1 MPTGQPASPHDP
13 PAASP
18 RSPRPRLS
26 ALPAAARAVLAA
38 VCAALTAGCFL
49 LPQEEEILAPPL
61 VEPPPITYR
70 TIPVERRTIERR
82 VVVGGAIVYPTQ
94 IALQFGERS
103 GRLEEV
109 RVRLGA
115 QVTAGQVLATLDT
128 DTLRIDVERQRI
140 KLRRAEL
147 AAQRAVALGADRLQQ
162 EIGRLDV
169 ELERLTL
176 RQLETELTKSTLRS
190 PIDGEVVFV
199 TRVLPGEPIGARQ
212 TVVQVADPRELLF
225 AYRGQRDDEF
235 SLGREVAVNLRGD
248 TYPGVVVMTPRNVPI
263 DAPEEMRDVVLVRV
277 DAPPEA
283 LQRGQTGTAS
293 MVADRREQ
301 VIVLPADAV
310 QTYVNRKFVFVLE
323 DGLRTERTVEVGLST
338 STQVEIVDGLRV
350 GEQVVL
356 R

>member
-1 MPTGQPASPHDP
+1 MARPSVHNDRPMPIGVTRA
-13 PAASP
+13 P
-18 RSPRPRLS
+18 RRPR
-26 ALPAAARAVLAA
+26 PAAALLAA
-38 VCAALTAGCFL
+38 AALTGAGCFL

-70 TIPVERRTIERR
+70 TVTVERDTIERR
-82 VVVGGAIVYPTQ
+82 VVVGGAIVYPMQ

-109 RVRLGA
+109 RVRLGDR
-115 QVTAGQVLATLDT
+115 VEAGQVLATLDT
-128 DTLRIDVERQRI
+128 DTLRLDVERQRI

-147 AAQRAVALGADRLQQ
+147 GLQRAAALGADRLQQ
-162 EIGRLDV
+162 EISRLDV
-169 ELERLTL
+169 ALERLAL
-176 RQLETELTKSTLRS
+176 EQLETELAKSTLRS

-199 TRVLPGEPIGARQ
+199 TRVFPGEPIGARQ

-225 AYRGQRDDEF
+225 AYQGQRDDEF
-235 SLGREVAVNLRGD
+235 SLGRAVTVNLRGD
-248 TYPGVVVMTPRNVPI
+248 TYPGAVVMTPRNVPL
-263 DAPEEMRDVVLVRV
+263 DAPEELRDVVLIRV

-283 LQRGQTGTAS
+283 LTRGQTGTAS
-293 MVADRREQ
+293 MVADRRED

-323 DGLRTERTVEVGLST
+323 DELRTERTVEVGLST
-338 STQVEIVDGLRV
+338 PTQVEIVDGLRV

>member
-1 MPTGQPASPHDP
+1 MGETGAPHGP
-13 PAASP
+13 HGLHG
-18 RSPRPRLS
+18 PRPR
-26 ALPAAARAVLAA
+26 PAAALLAA
-38 VCAALTAGCFL
+38 ACAALAAGCFL

-103 GRLEEV
+103 GRLQEV
-109 RVRLGA
+109 RVRLGER
-115 QVTAGQVLATLDT
+115 VRAGQVLATLDT
-128 DTLRIDVERQRI
+128 DTLRIDVERQRL

-147 AAQRAVALGADRLQQ
+147 GVRRAEALGADRLQQ

-176 RQLETELTKSTLRS
+176 QQLETELAKSTLLA
-190 PIDGEVVFV
+190 PIDGEVVFI

-235 SLGREVAVNLRGD
+235 SLGREVTVNLRGD
-248 TYPGVVVMTPRNVPI
+248 AYPGVVVMTPRNVPI

-283 LQRGQTGTAS
+283 LKRGLTGTAS
-293 MVADRREQ
+293 MVADRREG
-301 VIVLPADAV
+301 VIALPADAV
-310 QTYVNRKFVFVLE
+310 QTYVSRKFVFVLE
-323 DGLRTERTVEVGLST
+323 DGLRTERTVEVGLAT

>member
-1 MPTGQPASPHDP
+1 MLIGIARALRRPR
-13 PAASP
+13 PAA
-18 RSPRPRLS
+18 
-26 ALPAAARAVLAA
+26 ALPAAAALLA
-38 VCAALTAGCFL
+38 AALTGAGCFL

-70 TIPVERRTIERR
+70 TVTVERDTIERR

-109 RVRLGA
+109 RVRLGDR
-115 QVTAGQVLATLDT
+115 VEVGQVLATLDT

-147 AAQRAVALGADRLQQ
+147 GLQRVAALGADRLQQ
-162 EIGRLDV
+162 EISRLDV
-169 ELERLTL
+169 ELERLAL
-176 RQLETELTKSTLRS
+176 EQLETELAKSTLRS

-199 TRVLPGEPIGARQ
+199 TRVFPGEPIGARQ

-225 AYRGQRDDEF
+225 AYQGQRDDEF
-235 SLGREVAVNLRGD
+235 SLGRAVTVNLRGD
-248 TYPGVVVMTPRNVPI
+248 TYPGAVVMTPRNVPL
-263 DAPEEMRDVVLVRV
+263 DAPEEMRDVVLIRV

-283 LQRGQTGTAS
+283 LTRGQTGTAS
-293 MVADRREQ
+293 MVADRRQ
-301 VIVLPADAV
+301 DVIVLPADAV

-323 DGLRTERTVEVGLST
+323 DELRTERTVEVGLST
-338 STQVEIVDGLRV
+338 PTQVEIVDGLRV

>member
-1 MPTGQPASPHDP
+1 MPIGIAR
-13 PAASP
+13 AP
-18 RSPRPRLS
+18 RRLR
-26 ALPAAARAVLAA
+26 PAAALLAA
-38 VCAALTAGCFL
+38 TALLAAALTGAGCFL

-70 TIPVERRTIERR
+70 TVTVERDTIERR

-109 RVRLGA
+109 RVRLGD
-115 QVTAGQVLATLDT
+115 QVEVGQVLATLDT

-147 AAQRAVALGADRLQQ
+147 GLQRVAALGADRLQQ
-162 EIGRLDV
+162 EISRLDV
-169 ELERLTL
+169 ALERLAL
-176 RQLETELTKSTLRS
+176 EQLETELAKSTLRS
-190 PIDGEVVFV
+190 PIDGEVVFI
-199 TRVLPGEPIGARQ
+199 TRVFPGEPIGARQ

-225 AYRGQRDDEF
+225 AYQGQRDDEF
-235 SLGREVAVNLRGD
+235 SLGRAVTVNLRGD
-248 TYPGVVVMTPRNVPI
+248 TYPGVVVMTPRNVPL
-263 DAPEEMRDVVLVRV
+263 DAPEEMRDVVLIRV
-277 DAPPEA
+277 DAPSEA
-283 LQRGQTGTAS
+283 LTRGQTGTAS
-293 MVADRREQ
+293 MVADRRQ
-301 VIVLPADAV
+301 DVIVLPADAV

-323 DGLRTERTVEVGLST
+323 DELRTERTVEVGLST
-338 STQVEIVDGLRV
+338 PTQVEIVDGLRV

>member
-1 MPTGQPASPHDP
+1 MPIGITRAPRRLR
-13 PAASP
+13 PAA
-18 RSPRPRLS
+18 
-26 ALPAAARAVLAA
+26 ALPAVAALLA
-38 VCAALTAGCFL
+38 AALTGAGCFL

-70 TIPVERRTIERR
+70 TVTVERDTIERR

-109 RVRLGA
+109 RVRLGDR
-115 QVTAGQVLATLDT
+115 VEVGQVLATLDT

-147 AAQRAVALGADRLQQ
+147 GLQRVAALGADRLQQ
-162 EIGRLDV
+162 EISRLDV
-169 ELERLTL
+169 ELERLAL
-176 RQLETELTKSTLRS
+176 EQLETELAKSTLRS

-199 TRVLPGEPIGARQ
+199 TRVFPGEPIGARQ

-225 AYRGQRDDEF
+225 AYQGQRDDEF
-235 SLGREVAVNLRGD
+235 SLGRAVTVNLRGD
-248 TYPGVVVMTPRNVPI
+248 TYPGAVVMTPRNVPL
-263 DAPEEMRDVVLVRV
+263 DAPEEMRDVVLIRV

-283 LQRGQTGTAS
+283 LTRGQTGTAS
-293 MVADRREQ
+293 MVADRRQ
-301 VIVLPADAV
+301 DVIVLPADAV

-323 DGLRTERTVEVGLST
+323 DELRTERTVEVGLST
-338 STQVEIVDGLRV
+338 PTQVEIVDGLRV

>member
-1 MPTGQPASPHDP
+1 MARPPVHNDRPMPIGV
-13 PAASP
+13 P
-18 RSPRPRLS
+18 RAPRRLR
-26 ALPAAARAVLAA
+26 PAAALLAA
-38 VCAALTAGCFL
+38 AAVAAAALTGAGCFL

-70 TIPVERRTIERR
+70 TVTVERDTIERR
-82 VVVGGAIVYPTQ
+82 VVVGGAIVYPMQ

-109 RVRLGA
+109 RVRLGDR
-115 QVTAGQVLATLDT
+115 VEAGQVLATLDT
-128 DTLRIDVERQRI
+128 DTLRLDVERQRI

-147 AAQRAVALGADRLQQ
+147 GLQRAAALGADRLQQ
-162 EIGRLDV
+162 EISRLDV
-169 ELERLTL
+169 ALERLAL
-176 RQLETELTKSTLRS
+176 EQLETELAKSTLRS

-199 TRVLPGEPIGARQ
+199 TRVFPGEPIGARQ

-225 AYRGQRDDEF
+225 AYQGQRDDEF
-235 SLGREVAVNLRGD
+235 SLGRAVTVNLRGD
-248 TYPGVVVMTPRNVPI
+248 TYPGAVVMTPRNVPL
-263 DAPEEMRDVVLVRV
+263 DAPEEMRDVVLIRV

-283 LQRGQTGTAS
+283 LTRGQTGTAS
-293 MVADRREQ
+293 MVADRRED

-323 DGLRTERTVEVGLST
+323 DELRTERTVEVGLST
-338 STQVEIVDGLRV
+338 PTQVEIVDGLRV

>member
-1 MPTGQPASPHDP
+1 MPIGIAR
-13 PAASP
+13 AP
-18 RSPRPRLS
+18 RRLR
-26 ALPAAARAVLAA
+26 PAAALLAA
-38 VCAALTAGCFL
+38 TALLAAALTGAGCFL

-70 TIPVERRTIERR
+70 TVTVERDTIERR

-109 RVRLGA
+109 RVRLGD
-115 QVTAGQVLATLDT
+115 QVEVGQVLATLDT

-147 AAQRAVALGADRLQQ
+147 SLQRVAALGADRLQQ
-162 EIGRLDV
+162 EISRLDV
-169 ELERLTL
+169 ALERLAL
-176 RQLETELTKSTLRS
+176 EQLETELAKSTLRS
-190 PIDGEVVFV
+190 PIDGEVVFI
-199 TRVLPGEPIGARQ
+199 TRVFPGEPIGARQ

-225 AYRGQRDDEF
+225 AYQGQRDDEF
-235 SLGREVAVNLRGD
+235 SLGRAVTVNLRGD
-248 TYPGVVVMTPRNVPI
+248 TYPGVVVMTPRNVPL
-263 DAPEEMRDVVLVRV
+263 DAPEEMRDVVLIRV
-277 DAPPEA
+277 DAPSEA
-283 LQRGQTGTAS
+283 LTRGQTGTAS
-293 MVADRREQ
+293 MVADRRQ
-301 VIVLPADAV
+301 DVIVLPADAV

-323 DGLRTERTVEVGLST
+323 DELRTERTVEVGLST
-338 STQVEIVDGLRV
+338 PTQVEIVDGLRV

>member
-1 MPTGQPASPHDP
+1 MPIGIARALRRPR
-13 PAASP
+13 PAA
-18 RSPRPRLS
+18 
-26 ALPAAARAVLAA
+26 ALPAAAALLA
-38 VCAALTAGCFL
+38 AALTGAGCFL

-70 TIPVERRTIERR
+70 TVTVERDTIERR

-109 RVRLGA
+109 RVRLGDR
-115 QVTAGQVLATLDT
+115 VEVGQVLATLDT

-147 AAQRAVALGADRLQQ
+147 GLQRAAALGADRLQQ
-162 EIGRLDV
+162 EISRLDV
-169 ELERLTL
+169 ALERLAL
-176 RQLETELTKSTLRS
+176 EQLETELAKSTLRS
-190 PIDGEVVFV
+190 PIDGEVVFI
-199 TRVLPGEPIGARQ
+199 TRVFPGEPIGARQ

-225 AYRGQRDDEF
+225 AYQGQRDDEF
-235 SLGREVAVNLRGD
+235 SLGRAVTVNLRGG
-248 TYPGVVVMTPRNVPI
+248 TYPGVVVMTPRNVPL
-263 DAPEEMRDVVLVRV
+263 DAPEEMRDVVLIRV
-277 DAPPEA
+277 DAPSEA
-283 LQRGQTGTAS
+283 LTRGQTGTAS
-293 MVADRREQ
+293 MVADRRQ
-301 VIVLPADAV
+301 DVIVLPADAV

-323 DGLRTERTVEVGLST
+323 DELRTERTVEVGLST
-338 STQVEIVDGLRV
+338 PTQVEIVDGLRV

>member
-1 MPTGQPASPHDP
+1 MPIGVLRAL
-13 PAASP
+13 
-18 RSPRPRLS
+18 RPR
-26 ALPAAARAVLAA
+26 PAAALLA
-38 VCAALTAGCFL
+38 AALTGAGCFL

-70 TIPVERRTIERR
+70 TVTVERDTIERR
-82 VVVGGAIVYPTQ
+82 VVIGGAIVYPTQ

-109 RVRLGA
+109 RVRLGD
-115 QVTAGQVLATLDT
+115 QVEVGQVLATLDT

-147 AAQRAVALGADRLQQ
+147 GLQRVAALGADRLQQ
-162 EIGRLDV
+162 EISRLDV
-169 ELERLTL
+169 ALERLAL
-176 RQLETELTKSTLRS
+176 EQLETELTKSTLRS

-199 TRVLPGEPIGARQ
+199 TRVFPGEPIGARQ

-225 AYRGQRDDEF
+225 AYQGQRDDEF
-235 SLGREVAVNLRGD
+235 SLGRAVTVNLRGD

-263 DAPEEMRDVVLVRV
+263 DAPEEMRDVVLIRV

-283 LQRGQTGTAS
+283 LTRGQTGTAS
-293 MVADRREQ
+293 MVADRRED

-323 DGLRTERTVEVGLST
+323 DELRTERTVEVGLST
-338 STQVEIVDGLRV
+338 PTQVEIVDGLRV

>member
-1 MPTGQPASPHDP
+1 MPIGI
-13 PAASP
+13 
-18 RSPRPRLS
+18 
-26 ALPAAARAVLAA
+26 ARAPRRLRPVAALLAA
-38 VCAALTAGCFL
+38 TALLAAALTGAGCFL

-70 TIPVERRTIERR
+70 TVTVERDTIERR

-109 RVRLGA
+109 RVRLGD
-115 QVTAGQVLATLDT
+115 QVEVGQVLATLDT

-147 AAQRAVALGADRLQQ
+147 GLQRVAALGADRLQQ
-162 EIGRLDV
+162 EISRLDV
-169 ELERLTL
+169 ALERLAL
-176 RQLETELTKSTLRS
+176 EQLETELAKSTLRS
-190 PIDGEVVFV
+190 PIDGEVVFI
-199 TRVLPGEPIGARQ
+199 TRVFPGEPIGARQ

-225 AYRGQRDDEF
+225 AYQGQRDDEF
-235 SLGREVAVNLRGD
+235 SLGRAVTVNLRGD
-248 TYPGVVVMTPRNVPI
+248 TYPGVVVMTPRNVPL
-263 DAPEEMRDVVLVRV
+263 DAPEEMRDVVLIRV
-277 DAPPEA
+277 DAPSEA
-283 LQRGQTGTAS
+283 LTRGQTGTAS
-293 MVADRREQ
+293 MVADRRQ
-301 VIVLPADAV
+301 DVIVLPADAV

-323 DGLRTERTVEVGLST
+323 DELRTERTVEVGLST
-338 STQVEIVDGLRV
+338 PTQVEIVDGLRV

>member
-1 MPTGQPASPHDP
+1 MARPSVHNDRPMPIGV
-13 PAASP
+13 P
-18 RSPRPRLS
+18 RAPRRLR
-26 ALPAAARAVLAA
+26 PAAALLAA
-38 VCAALTAGCFL
+38 AALTGAGCFL

-70 TIPVERRTIERR
+70 TVTVERDTIERR
-82 VVVGGAIVYPTQ
+82 VVVGGAIVYPMQ

-109 RVRLGA
+109 RVRLGDR
-115 QVTAGQVLATLDT
+115 VEAGQVLATLDT
-128 DTLRIDVERQRI
+128 DTLRLDVERQRI

-147 AAQRAVALGADRLQQ
+147 GLQRAAALGADRLQQ
-162 EIGRLDV
+162 EISRLDV
-169 ELERLTL
+169 ALERLAL
-176 RQLETELTKSTLRS
+176 EQLETELAKSTLRS

-199 TRVLPGEPIGARQ
+199 TRVFPGEPIGARQ

-225 AYRGQRDDEF
+225 AYQGQRDDEF
-235 SLGREVAVNLRGD
+235 SLGRAVTVNLRGD
-248 TYPGVVVMTPRNVPI
+248 TYPGAVVMTPRNVPL
-263 DAPEEMRDVVLVRV
+263 DAPEELRDVVLIRV

-283 LQRGQTGTAS
+283 LTRGQTGTAS
-293 MVADRREQ
+293 MVADRRED

-323 DGLRTERTVEVGLST
+323 DELRTERTVEVGLST
-338 STQVEIVDGLRV
+338 PTQVEIVDGLRV

>member
-1 MPTGQPASPHDP
+1 MPIGITRAPRRLR
-13 PAASP
+13 PAA
-18 RSPRPRLS
+18 
-26 ALPAAARAVLAA
+26 ALPAAAALLA
-38 VCAALTAGCFL
+38 AALTGAGCFL

-70 TIPVERRTIERR
+70 TVTVERDTIERR

-109 RVRLGA
+109 RVRLGDR
-115 QVTAGQVLATLDT
+115 VEVGQVLATLDT

-147 AAQRAVALGADRLQQ
+147 GLQRAAALGADRLQQ
-162 EIGRLDV
+162 EISRLDV
-169 ELERLTL
+169 ALERLAL
-176 RQLETELTKSTLRS
+176 EQLETELAKSTLRS
-190 PIDGEVVFV
+190 PIDGEVVFI
-199 TRVLPGEPIGARQ
+199 TRVFPGEPIGARQ

-225 AYRGQRDDEF
+225 AYQGQRDDEF
-235 SLGREVAVNLRGD
+235 SLGRAVTVNLRGD
-248 TYPGVVVMTPRNVPI
+248 TYPGVVVMTPRNVPL
-263 DAPEEMRDVVLVRV
+263 DAPEEMRDVVLIRV
-277 DAPPEA
+277 DAPAEA
-283 LQRGQTGTAS
+283 LTRGQTGTAS
-293 MVADRREQ
+293 MVADRRQ
-301 VIVLPADAV
+301 DVIVLPADAV

-323 DGLRTERTVEVGLST
+323 DELRTERTVEVGLST
-338 STQVEIVDGLRV
+338 PTQVEIVDGLRV